1 MHWIRHIAALAACA
15 SLAACTTLSPP
26 TPVAQ
31 ASAADVRAP
40 VTILISIDAFRPDY
54 LRHGNTPN
62 LDALAAGGVQGEMR
76 PSFPA
81 LTFPNH
87 EAMITGLYPDHNG
100 VVAGTMYDARRPEA
114 KFANNDAT
122 QATDPFWW
130 DGGEPLWIAAERAG
144 IRTGVMFWPG
154 VEAAYDGKR
163 PSEWARYD
171 ANYLGDQRIRTI
183 LDWMRRPAAI
193 RPKLAIGYFDLVDK
207 TGHKKGPMAP
217 ETLDAV
223 RTTDGWIGDLIAGLK
238 ELGQPANIVIVSDH
252 GMREIDPAKSVLLP
266 NMLPRGSYRWAQWGP
281 FGAIDAVPG
290 YEAQVAAALL
300 KPNPLMQC
308 WRKENLP
315 ARFHYGTHPRVAQ
328 FICLAQPGAE
338 VVEIPPTN
346 RGDHGYDPDDPQMAG
361 TFIANGPAIRGGAV
375 APAKFDNV
383 DIYPLMRRLIGL
395 PRAAKIDGSDAP
407 FRGILKE

>member
-15 SLAACTTLSPP
+15 GLTACTT
-26 TPVAQ
+26 
-31 ASAADVRAP
+31 ASAPPPRPTIATESRAP
-40 VTILISIDAFRPDY
+40 VTILVSIDGFRPDY
-54 LRHGNTPN
+54 LRRGYTPN

-76 PSFPA
+76 PSFPT

-100 VVAGTMYDARRPEA
+100 VVSNTMYDVRRPDA
-114 KFANNDAT
+114 KFTISDAP
-122 QATDPFWW
+122 QATDPLWW
-130 DGGEPLWIAAERAG
+130 DGGEPLWIAAEKSG

-154 VEAAYDGKR
+154 VESGYDGKR
-163 PSEWARYD
+163 PSEWSRYD
-171 ANYLGDQRIRTI
+171 ANYLGDQRVRTV

-193 RPKLAIGYFDLVDK
+193 RPKLAIAYFDLVDK

-217 ETLDAV
+217 ETLAAV
-223 RTTDGWIGDLIAGLK
+223 RTTDAWIGDLLAGLR
-238 ELGQPANIVIVSDH
+238 ELGQPANIIIVSDH
-252 GMREIDPAKSVLLP
+252 GMREVDPARSVLLGS
-266 NMLPRGSYRWAQWGP
+266 MLPKGSYRWAQWGP
-281 FGAIDAVPG
+281 FGAIDAMPG
-290 YEAQVAAALL
+290 YEAPVAAALL

-308 WRKENLP
+308 WRKSELP

-338 VVEIPPTN
+338 VVDTPPTN
-346 RGDHGYDPDDPQMAG
+346 HGDHGYDPDDPDMAA
-361 TFIANGPAIRGGAV
+361 TFIASGPAIRPGAP

-395 PRAAKIDGSDAP
+395 PPAAKIDGSDAP
-407 FRGILKE
+407 FRGVLKE